1 MNISRLSFSSGLLSS
16 WFSLNSFIFFKL
28 KFTYRHVLLKFIYNE
43 LRIIHFE
50 TYISKLE
57 TKTTTLKKIFFLKSL
72 HQKMKYQFQC
82 VIHRSIVATCITQMK
97 RFAIICMVN
106 YWSTYHICLI
116 RFFETSKIF
125 SFCTCTASIAIFIT
139 ILVK

>member
-1 MNISRLSFSSGLLSS
+1 MNISRLSFSSGLLNS
-16 WFSLNSFIFFKL
+16 WFSLNSFIFFKS
-28 KFTYRHVLLKFIYNE
+28 KCTYSYIPLTLINNA
-43 LRIIHFE
+43 LRIINFKTH
-50 TYISKLE
+50 ISI
-57 TKTTTLKKIFFLKSL
+57 TLL
-72 HQKMKYQFQC
+72 HQKMKYYFLR
-82 VIHRSIVATCITQMK
+82 VILRSIVATCITQMK

-125 SFCTCTASIAIFIT
+125 SFCTWTASIAIFIT